1 MKTLRK
7 NTQIITD
14 RAAIFA
20 SFSNCNEVE
29 QQAAR
34 KVAENYYN
42 DGSSG
47 ANAICQGVKVAR
59 RWKEQ
64 GIARV
69 QNNITEFQQRLA
81 QMRAANA

>member
-1 MKTLRK
+1 MKNPRK
-7 NTQIITD
+7 NTNIIAE
-14 RAAIFA
+14 RAAKFA
-20 SFSNCNEVE
+20 SFCNCNEIE
-29 QQAAR
+29 QQTA
-34 KVAENYYN
+34 KTVASNYYN

-69 QNNITEFQQRLA
+69 KNNIIAFQQRYSQIKA
-81 QMRAANA
+81 V